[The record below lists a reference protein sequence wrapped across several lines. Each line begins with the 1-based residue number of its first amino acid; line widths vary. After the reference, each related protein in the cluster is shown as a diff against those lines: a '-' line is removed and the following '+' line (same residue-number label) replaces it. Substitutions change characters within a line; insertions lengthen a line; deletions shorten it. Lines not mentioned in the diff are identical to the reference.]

1 MNLQNKK
8 CVMAILENHTD
19 IYANMYPFEQVKQDL
34 SGVKELSLQNHP
46 GCMIGMNISGRILN
60 HNVLRNLGIGDRDRK
75 ETLIQNLQDAGCN
88 QKIIDEFLDLLD
100 KKQTDKIFILLS
112 KYRSSLLES
121 LHKNQKEIDI
131 LDYLIVDLKKKNF

>member
-1 MNLQNKK
+1 
-8 CVMAILENHTD
+8 
-19 IYANMYPFEQVKQDL
+19 
-34 SGVKELSLQNHP
+34 
-46 GCMIGMNISGRILN
+46 MIG
-60 HNVLRNLGIGDRDRK
+60 DQDRK
-75 ETLIQNLQDAGCN
+75 EALIQNLQDAGCN

-131 LDYLIVDLKKKNF
+131 LDYLIVDLKKQSF

>member
-1 MNLQNKK
+1 
-8 CVMAILENHTD
+8 
-19 IYANMYPFEQVKQDL
+19 
-34 SGVKELSLQNHP
+34 
-46 GCMIGMNISGRILN
+46 MIGNQ
-60 HNVLRNLGIGDRDRK
+60 DRK
-75 ETLIQNLQDAGCN
+75 EELIQNLQDIGCN
-88 QKIIDEFLDLLD
+88 QKILDEFLDLLD

>member
-1 MNLQNKK
+1 M
-8 CVMAILENHTD
+8 
-19 IYANMYPFEQVKQDL
+19 
-34 SGVKELSLQNHP
+34 
-46 GCMIGMNISGRILN
+46 
-60 HNVLRNLGIGDRDRK
+60 IGDRDRK

-100 KKQTDKIFILLS
+100 KKQIDKIFILLS

-131 LDYLIVDLKKKNF
+131 LDYLIVDLKKQNI

>member
-1 MNLQNKK
+1 
-8 CVMAILENHTD
+8 
-19 IYANMYPFEQVKQDL
+19 
-34 SGVKELSLQNHP
+34 
-46 GCMIGMNISGRILN
+46 MIG
-60 HNVLRNLGIGDRDRK
+60 DQDRK

>member
-1 MNLQNKK
+1 
-8 CVMAILENHTD
+8 
-19 IYANMYPFEQVKQDL
+19 
-34 SGVKELSLQNHP
+34 
-46 GCMIGMNISGRILN
+46 MIG
-60 HNVLRNLGIGDRDRK
+60 DQDRK
-75 ETLIQNLQDAGCN
+75 EALIQNLQDAGCN

-131 LDYLIVDLKKKNF
+131 LDYLIVDLKKQNF